1 MFVRAGSVLFLPTV
15 FLGAALPLA
24 TAICARGT
32 TRFGDMVGRV
42 YAVNTLGAILGSL
55 VAGFVLIPTVGMQA
69 SLIVLVSVNL
79 AAAVALAFAEP
90 AGILRRAAA
99 AGAICLLLLAA
110 LIAMPRDLF
119 RRTFLSPGDRLIFY
133 QEGATDTVAVVDSM
147 LGRNIVYE
155 DRRGTAGTW
164 TFRWNFFFGHLPLLL
179 HPGVPKNVLN
189 ICFGVGNSLS
199 AAASHDSVE
208 RITSVELSPHVID
221 AADYFWTNSGVA
233 QRPARAH
240 RHRRRAEL
248 RADG

>member
-1 MFVRAGSVLFLPTV
+1 MFVRAGSILFLPTV

-24 TAICARGT
+24 TAICARGLAT
-32 TRFGDMVGRV
+32 LGDMVGRV

-55 VAGFVLIPTVGMQA
+55 VTGFVLIPTVGMQA
-69 SLIVLVSVNL
+69 T
-79 AAAVALAFAEP
+79 P
-90 AGILRRAAA
+90 DRAGGRQSGLCRRPRARRARRNPAA
-99 AGAICLLLLAA
+99 RDGRGGRICALLPAA

-119 RRTFLSPGDRLIFY
+119 RRTFLSAGDRLLFY
-133 QEGATDTVAVVDSM
+133 REGATDTVGVVDGI

-179 HPGVPKNVLN
+179 HPGVPKSVLN

-199 AAASHDSVE
+199 AAAAHGSVE

-221 AADYFWTNSGVA
+221 AAVTSGPTTA
-233 QRPARAH
+233 SSTTRAC
-240 RHRRRAEL
+240 ASSSTT
-248 RADG
+248 GGTSC